1 MLHNIVAD
9 NWAAVRD
16 MLNHPDLTIVAIYAE
31 SDDSISVTYR
41 ESPAAE
47 VCDPIDPD
55 LFCATY

>member
-16 MLNHPDLTIVAIYAE
+16 MLNHPDLTVVAIYAD

-41 ESPAAE
+41 ESTAPEE
-47 VCDPIDPD
+47 VDEIDPD
-55 LFCATY
+55 LFCVTY